1 MFDEENAR
9 SVKSMMK
16 QVIGSNPQLLDNEM
30 GGMKNFQN
38 KSCSLNNTKEKC
50 QF

>member
-16 QVIGSNPQLLDNEM
+16 QVIGSNPDLLDNEM
-30 GGMKNFQN
+30 GVVKKFHN
-38 KSCSLNNTKEKC
+38 KS
-50 QF
+50 